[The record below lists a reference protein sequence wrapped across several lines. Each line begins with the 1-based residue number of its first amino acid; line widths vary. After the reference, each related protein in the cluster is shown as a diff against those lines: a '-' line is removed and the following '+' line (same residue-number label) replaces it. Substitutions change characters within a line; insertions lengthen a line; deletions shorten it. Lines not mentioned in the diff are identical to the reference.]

1 MQIIV
6 NHVTRMRE
14 SRICVAGV
22 ERETLR
28 DVRPTTPRTDPL
40 TRQLLRSEGGPFGP
54 GAVVDLGR
62 VTPEG
67 QRPEIEDHRFVPA
80 NARHVEDLSDGSY
93 LKVLEDIRQPGIG
106 VAFGPDI
113 REIRPSKLAVPAGR
127 GQRSLAVVGVKT
139 PRLYVDNW
147 GKLYLDVNDGSTQ
160 AKLRVTDVRFY
171 KPDQKIKADVVKN
184 VASRLASGVEAYAM
198 VGLARAMWDEDG
210 GDVHWLQCNGIC
222 LVDHAASD
230 VP

>member
-6 NHVTRMRE
+6 NHVTRMSE

-28 DVRPTTPRTDPL
+28 DVRPTTPKTDPI

-67 QRPEIEDHRFVPA
+67 QRPEVEDHRFVPA
-80 NARHVEDLSDGSY
+80 NARHVEDLSDGPY
-93 LKVLEDIRQPGIG
+93 LKLLEDIRQDGIE

-113 REIRPSKLAVPAGR
+113 REIRPTKLGVPAGR
-127 GQRSLAVVGVKT
+127 GLRSLAVVGVKT
-139 PRLYVDNW
+139 PKLYVDNW
-147 GKLYLDVNDGSTQ
+147 GKLYLDVNDGSTK

-171 KPDQKIKADVVKN
+171 KSDQRIKADVVKN
-184 VASRLASGVEAYAM
+184 VAARLSGGVKAYVM
-198 VGLARAMWDEDG
+198 VGLARAMWDKDG

-222 LVDHAASD
+222 LVDHAVGD